1 MDETITR
8 SAGAT
13 HGQEMTP
20 VAMESIIRSIGRVP
34 RQRSTLYADV
44 PEERYRASFKPR
56 RDAPTAP
63 AMAPTAAAEMGPP

>member
-1 MDETITR
+1 
-8 SAGAT
+8 
-13 HGQEMTP
+13 
-20 VAMESIIRSIGRVP
+20 MESIIRSIGRVP

-63 AMAPTAAAEMGPP
+63 AMAPMVAAEMVPP